1 MSGESQR
8 DSPLTHGLSDV
19 GPFGAWKGVES
30 LKSEELLRILSQAAR
45 LKTTMRHCYTEEG
58 RRESVADHSW
68 RIALIAMLMTGIEEY
83 QDFDMNKVI
92 RMCLIHDLGESFTGD
107 IPTFEKDSADK
118 KVEDDLFERWV
129 DAFPEP
135 QRAEWI
141 GLLAEMKALETKEAK
156 LYKALDKIEAIIS
169 HNESDISTWL
179 PLEYDLQLT
188 YGKENMQFSKYMTE
202 LRAEVDAWTI
212 EKIETETAQ

>member
-1 MSGESQR
+1 M
-8 DSPLTHGLSDV
+8 
-19 GPFGAWKGVES
+19 
-30 LKSEELLRILSQAAR
+30 KSEELLRILSQAAR